1 MKITF
6 DKKILTE
13 AITRMMLAVTS
24 KSVSLITEGVLIKA
38 EQGEENVTLT
48 TYDME
53 KGVRLYIPADVHEGG
68 SYIISAQKLLGIFRT
83 MPGEEVDLKVDDKNI
98 VTVTSGKSTFKLHAL
113 SGSDFPNLPVLTAER
128 GFSVKQG
135 DLKNLIT
142 RVLFAVAVGD
152 QNHTMLN
159 GVYFE
164 IKDNMIKVIGCDGF
178 KFGMCNKLCDIQNK
192 DLENPADFRF
202 ILPVKTAGELIKM
215 LPNDEDIVKIEMTR
229 KHIMIKIDDLLLFS
243 RIIDQEYIDYERVIP
258 AESRIKV
265 TVNPVDL
272 VSALERASIVTEERI
287 SGSVPSYVKFTLAG
301 NKLDLTSTSV
311 TGSIKDEI
319 TVFHEGDDIEIGFK
333 CRYLLDTFRACGD
346 KEVVL
351 RLNSPQMNMIISP
364 LDPDEEDN
372 FLYFVFPLKMR
383 EQA

>member
-13 AITRMMLAVTS
+13 AIARMMLAVTS

-38 EQGEENVTLT
+38 EQGEETVTLT

-53 KGVRLYIPADVHEGG
+53 KGVRLCIPAEIHEGG
-68 SYIISAQKLLGIFRT
+68 FYIISAQKLLGIVRT
-83 MPGEEVDLKVDDKNI
+83 MPGEEIDLKVDDKNI
-98 VTVTSGKSTFKLHAL
+98 VTVTGGRSMFKLHAL
-113 SGSDFPNLPVLTAER
+113 SGSDFPNLPYLTAER
-128 GFSVKQG
+128 GLYVKQG
-135 DLKNLIT
+135 DLKNLIS

-164 IKDNMIKVIGCDGF
+164 IKDKMIKVIGCDGF
-178 KFGMCNKLCDIQNK
+178 KFGMCDKLCELQNK
-192 DLENPADFRF
+192 AQDTPADFKF

-215 LPNDEDIVKIEMTR
+215 LPDDDKTVLIEMTR
-229 KHIMIKIDDLLLFS
+229 KHIMFRIDDLILFS
-243 RIIDQEYIDYERVIP
+243 RIIDQEYIDYARVIP

-265 TVNPVDL
+265 TVNPLEL

-287 SGSVPSYVKFTLAG
+287 SGSVPSYVKFTIAG
-301 NKLDLTSTSV
+301 NKLELTSTSV

-319 TVFHEGDDIEIGFK
+319 AVFHEGDDLEIGFK
-333 CRYLLDTFRACGD
+333 CRFLLDTFRACGD
-346 KEVVL
+346 KDVVL